1 MHTAPKSFQTLV
13 PWRNYYLSW
22 TVKTSMK
29 EWCTYYVRFDLCHI
43 WPYHIFPECFTET
56 WRTDLFINLIS
67 KTYKC
72 HCDVVILGK
81 HRSME
86 TFMLF
91 TKENTPKKFYS
102 RKIHWRMKKV
112 FGNLFLIGNSNVPS
126 FAITCRQIV
135 SLHLCNPF
143 LT

>member
-56 WRTDLFINLIS
+56 WRTDLFINLIP

-72 HCDVVILGK
+72 QCDVVILGK

-86 TFMLF
+86 TFMIF
-91 TKENTPKKFYS
+91 MMV
-102 RKIHWRMKKV
+102 I
-112 FGNLFLIGNSNVPS
+112 FLHNEFFPMCYDHESCFQISNAWKLANQVKWYL
-126 FAITCRQIV
+126 
-135 SLHLCNPF
+135 SLY
-143 LT
+143 TT